1 MGKEHA
7 ENCTFRAA
15 GYRRTVFEQLWAAS
29 LVTMRAPESKK
40 GNLRWQIPFPLKRS

>member
-15 GYRRTVFEQLWAAS
+15 GYRQMGLEQCWAAS
-29 LVTMRAPESKK
+29 LVIMRTLKTKK
-40 GNLRWQIPFPLKRS
+40 GSLRWQIPFPFKPS